1 MRAQYIRFAALAFV
15 VCVVAVFARSAL
27 AQTQGPVKI
36 TLDEAIQLALQHN
49 HTLLATR
56 TTIQQNQAQEITAN
70 LRPDPVLLGDA
81 QFLPIFNPSQFDSDY
96 LDNEAQFDI
105 GLSYL
110 FERGKKRQ
118 HRLQAAKDAT
128 AVTTS
133 QVTDS
138 ERNLTF
144 QVASQYINAE
154 LAEST
159 LDLAQQDLS
168 SFQNSVDISQ
178 E

>member
-36 TLDEAIQLALQHN
+36 TLDDAIQMALQHN

-56 TTIQQNQAQEITAN
+56 TTIQQSQAQEITAN

-81 QFLPIFNPSQFDSDY
+81 QFLPIFHPDDFTSDY
-96 LDNEAQFDI
+96 LNDAAQFDI

-133 QVTDS
+133 QVADN
-138 ERNLTF
+138 ERALTF
-144 QVASQYINAE
+144 LVASDFVNVQ
-154 LAEST
+154 LAE
-159 LDLAQQDLS
+159 
-168 SFQNSVDISQ
+168 
-178 E
+178 